1 MDIQTS
7 GALLKILNLVA
18 MADGQI
24 SLEEENL
31 LESLVKQ
38 HKLQAK
44 IISWQD
50 DLRQPTSINALAL
63 KIDNEH
69 RQLAYKTA
77 TMVAYISR
85 AENDDK
91 FVSLEENDLLSNL
104 ALALELS
111 SEQIEECRHQAAQE
125 LNKQPNLWQVLYSCF
140 GSQFQQPGFV

>member
-1 MDIQTS
+1 MDIQSS

-24 SLEEENL
+24 SVEEENL
-31 LESLVKQ
+31 LESLAKQ

-44 IISWQD
+44 IISLQD

-63 KIDNEH
+63 KIANEH
-69 RQLAYKTA
+69 HQLAYKTA
-77 TMVAYISR
+77 TMVACISR
-85 AENDDK
+85 SENDDE

-104 ALALELS
+104 AVALELS
-111 SEQIEECRHQAAQE
+111 SEQIEESRHQAAQE